1 MSVKISD
8 IMNYDEFLER
18 YLVNHE
24 EFIFYYKDTE
34 INICYGTNGTFSYNI
49 TKNRVLILKEDFSSP
64 NELLE
69 KIKID
74 GIEFPK
80 LWNYL
85 E

>member
-1 MSVKISD
+1 MRGKISD
-8 IMNYDEFLER
+8 IMNYSEFLER
-18 YLVNHE
+18 YLVNQE
-24 EFIFYYKDTE
+24 EFIFYYKDIE
-34 INICYGTNGTFSYNI
+34 INICYGINGTFSYNI
-49 TKNRVLILKEDFSSP
+49 TKNRVLILKEDFNSP